1 MARYQ
6 AVILWAILLLAS
18 SHFPCLAA
26 EKTAG
31 YPAKTIRFIVPYAVG
46 SGIDIN
52 ARGIAPYLKKHL
64 GVQVLIENRPGAD
77 GRLGVTEAWKAKPD
91 GYTLIN
97 PAMPIPLIS
106 EKLYSV
112 AYKTREFTHI
122 FAWSKDNIALV
133 VNTETWKTPEEFIAA
148 AQNKTLSCGI
158 TGTASVSQIAGLSLG
173 ETANFQPVNWVPF
186 SGGAETMT
194 ALAGRHIDFGITT
207 TSSARALVDAGK
219 IRPLL
224 IFADEKDPMFPN
236 APLSKDIGLRLTAM
250 PTVRGVMA
258 PPGLSP
264 QIVAVLEQAFAKAIQ
279 EPEFLAW
286 AQRVR
291 VYITPMKHDQYLNYT
306 LSVEKE
312 IVKHL
317 GKIKINK

>member
-1 MARYQ
+1 MARFK
-6 AVILWAILLLAS
+6 VGIFCVVLFFAS
-18 SHFPCLAA
+18 SHPLGLAA
-26 EKTAG
+26 GKPAG

-64 GVQVLIENRPGAD
+64 GVQVLIENKPGAD
-77 GRLGVTEAWKAKPD
+77 GRIGVTEAWKAPPD

-97 PAMPIPLIS
+97 PAMPIPIIS

-112 AYKTREFTHI
+112 AYRTQEFTHI

-133 VNTETWKTPEEFIAA
+133 VNTETWKTPEEFIAV

-173 ETANFQPVNWVPF
+173 DAANFQPVNWVPF

-194 ALAGRHIDFGITT
+194 ALAGKHIDFGITT

-219 IRPLL
+219 LKPLL
-224 IFADEKDPMFPN
+224 IFADEKDPVFPN
-236 APLSKDIGLRLTAM
+236 APLPKDIGLRLTAL

-258 PPGLSP
+258 PPGLP
-264 QIVAVLEQAFAKAIQ
+264 PRIVAVLEQAFAKAIR

-291 VYITPMKHDQYLNYT
+291 VYIMPMNHDQYLNYT

-317 GKIKINK
+317 EKIKINK

>member
-1 MARYQ
+1 MVPYK
-6 AVILWAILLLAS
+6 VIVFCVMLFLAS
-18 SHFPCLAA
+18 NSTLCLAV
-26 EKTAG
+26 EKLAS
-31 YPAKTIRFIVPYAVG
+31 YPSKTIRFIVPYAVG

-52 ARGIAPYLKKHL
+52 ARGIAPYLKNHL
-64 GVQVLIENRPGAD
+64 GVQVLIENKPGAD
-77 GRLGVTEAWKAKPD
+77 GRIGVTEAWKAKPD

-97 PAMPIPLIS
+97 PAMPIPIIS

-133 VNTETWKTPEEFIAA
+133 VNSETWKTPEEFIAV
-148 AQNKTLSCGI
+148 AQSRTLSCGI
-158 TGTASVSQIAGLSLG
+158 TGAASVSQIAGLSLG
-173 ETANFQPVNWVPF
+173 DAANFQPVNWVPF

-194 ALAGRHIDFGITT
+194 SLAGKHIDFGITT

-224 IFADEKDPMFPN
+224 IFADEKDPVFPN
-236 APLSKDIGLRLTAM
+236 VPLPKDIGLRLTAM

-264 QIVAVLEQAFAKAIQ
+264 RIVSILEQAFARAIR

-291 VYITPMKHDQYLNYT
+291 VFITPMKHDQYLNYT

-317 GKIKINK
+317 EKVKLNK